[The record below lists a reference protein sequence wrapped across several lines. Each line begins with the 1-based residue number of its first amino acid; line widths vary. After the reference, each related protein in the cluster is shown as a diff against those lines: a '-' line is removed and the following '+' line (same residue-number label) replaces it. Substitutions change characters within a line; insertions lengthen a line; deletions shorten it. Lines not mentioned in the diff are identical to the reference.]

1 MTQPLIV
8 SQLRS
13 KQAEVEAEIQC
24 LEARIAEA
32 RASVIHI
39 ASVIRLFDPKAP
51 DAQPRAYQAVSKAM
65 KRSRLLDLCEAALRA
80 SPEPLDTRQLGQYVV
95 ATEGW
100 NAEDRTLRIIVSH
113 RIGLMLA
120 KCERRGMV
128 QRAGER
134 DRATIWRL
142 PD

>member
-13 KQAEVEAEIQC
+13 KQAEVEAEIQR